1 MSNAL
6 IHFNYKLRHVLDGDL
21 VPGNTSQTPV
31 LLALAL
37 AIPLSL
43 YLSIASPLAPM
54 RGAKSSKCHSVQQLP
69 DRLLLATAAR
79 AGLLMTVA
87 AAAAN
92 GNDSKVLN
100 NFVI

>member
-1 MSNAL
+1 MCISNAL

-37 AIPLSL
+37 AIPLS
-43 YLSIASPLAPM
+43 IVSPHAPM

-87 AAAAN
+87 AAGAAAN